1 MVIAVLEFQAL
12 FHMTEATPLANLP
25 NDKHYSS
32 FKPALPQLSISNN
45 KQANSS
51 LPIKANY

>member
-25 NDKHYSS
+25 NDKHYSF
-32 FKPALPQLSISNN
+32 FKPALPQLSTSNN